1 MIHSVFLYLY
11 TMNRHST
18 YSFIYNLQRIIL
30 LVFFVTSAIAVSI
43 PLALLVLKLS
53 PDQLYPLVI
62 TLLVYI
68 IAATIVGSMIHVISY
83 IPFNLGTAF
92 DPIKNDIASGR
103 IASLEQLGE
112 RITSF
117 TVQFYNFSFLDISHA
132 FIQTEQSGVLG
143 HWKNSQ
149 VEEMLKKH
157 ELLETSRQLLKIK
170 WVDKISLEGEEY
182 HLYLLPIWLGE
193 NWLGYM
199 ALLSENRISRFFQ
212 RFLMEYEEN
221 FLDDQI
227 MHLVRFN
234 KQMG

>member
-1 MIHSVFLYLY
+1 MIHLVFLYLY

-30 LVFFVTSAIAVSI
+30 LVFFITSAVAFSI
-43 PLALLVLKLS
+43 PLAILVIKLS

-68 IAATIVGSMIHVISY
+68 IAVTIVGSMIHVISY
-83 IPFNLGTAF
+83 IPFNLATAF

-103 IASLEQLGE
+103 IASLEQLAE

-132 FIQTEQSGVLG
+132 FIQTEQSGIMG
-143 HWKNSQ
+143 HCKSSQ
-149 VEEMLKKH
+149 VEEMIKKH
-157 ELLETSRQLLKIK
+157 ELLDKSRELLKIK
-170 WVDKISLEGEEY
+170 WVGKITLQEGEY
-182 HLYLLPIWLGE
+182 YLYVLPIWLGE

-199 ALLSENRISRFFQ
+199 ALLSEKRISHFFQ

-234 KQMG
+234 NQRG